1 MARGPQTNRD
11 TEITCSQDLEAPP
24 PRRKFYR
31 RDDDSAGLGVVFGED
46 SEDGEEEGDHES
58 SYDGPP
64 SDVDEELDWEREV
77 EETQLEGQMP
87 LGHEMEAESR
97 ELYSGVLEEMYADA
111 PYNVPGGDP

>member
-1 MARGPQTNRD
+1 M
-11 TEITCSQDLEAPP
+11 
-24 PRRKFYR
+24 
-31 RDDDSAGLGVVFGED
+31 
-46 SEDGEEEGDHES
+46 

-64 SDVDEELDWEREV
+64 SDVDEELDWEREI

-111 PYNVPGGDP
+111 PYNVPGGGSLNGVVPHCPRAQGGWGWLEG